1 MNKIIIDTHELGLI
15 NLIPETNFPFF
26 NTETLLA
33 GDIFIAV
40 NNWTVIIERKTIE
53 DYRNTIRTERRNN
66 FDKMLAYP
74 ADVRMILIEGPIS
87 ELGPAEFS
95 NLQHKMIRD
104 QFLVWNT
111 ENLRGTMDYILK
123 LYKSMTTIKC
133 GHEKN
138 SRVLESIT
146 NPLIAPKATEIATG
160 ILKKFKISPDSVHT
174 IAELTNG
181 IPFEN
186 ILTEIYGISK
196 IRARK
201 IIELYGDSKTLIIN
215 KETSPKYTKLVIDVL
230 TTVIAEK
237 PFR

>member
-26 NTETLLA
+26 SIGTLLA

-40 NNWTVIIERKTIE
+40 NNRTVIIERKTIE

-74 ADVRMILIEGPIS
+74 ADIRMILIEGPIS
-87 ELGPAEFS
+87 ELGLAEFS

-104 QFLVWNT
+104 HFLVWNT
-111 ENLRGTMDYILK
+111 ENLKGTMDYILK
-123 LYKSMTTIKC
+123 LYKSMTTIKYN
-133 GHEKN
+133 HEKN
-138 SRVLESIT
+138 SRILESIT
-146 NPLIAPKATEIATG
+146 NPLVAPKAIEIAME
-160 ILKKFKISPDSVHT
+160 ILKKFKINPDGIHT
-174 IAELTNG
+174 IDELTNG
-181 IPFEN
+181 ISFEN

-201 IIELYGDSKTLIIN
+201 IIEIYKDGKTLIMN

-230 TTVIAEK
+230 TTVIDEK